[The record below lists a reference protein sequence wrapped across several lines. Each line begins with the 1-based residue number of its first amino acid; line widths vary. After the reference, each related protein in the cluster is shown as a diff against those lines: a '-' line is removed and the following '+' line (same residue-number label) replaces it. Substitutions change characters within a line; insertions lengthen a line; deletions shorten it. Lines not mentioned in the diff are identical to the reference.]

1 MASSGGGFSLAG
13 SETIT
18 GVLVAAGALPLPGSA
33 IEAEGHGLRWY
44 EILERNHDMDACT
57 AGLGEVRQRPGE
69 TERGIRHLK
78 CLLAIR
84 RSRSVTGQ
92 GYDGTPL
99 HIRHADDL
107 AETKLYFDPKEFC
120 DALEMT
126 S

>member
-1 MASSGGGFSLAG
+1 MAG

-84 RSRSVTGQ
+84 QSRSVTRARVRLLVSRRRKRIARNISHRP
-92 GYDGTPL
+92 D
-99 HIRHADDL
+99 R
-107 AETKLYFDPKEFC
+107 
-120 DALEMT
+120 
-126 S
+126 